1 MIRPCSR
8 HVLAVSWKATQEDS
22 LRKPI
27 SKEDKNMETKKRI
40 QKTLFAVVM
49 AVVLVG
55 AAFGM
60 SSAVRSADHPAAAVT
75 KTSDIPMVPANFSDL
90 AEKVR
95 PGVVNIQVVRTVKNA
110 GFGVPFPFRTPFGD
124 FFGPFS
130 DENPHRSPEQQGV
143 GSGFVISSDGYILTN
158 NHVIDEANQIKIK
171 LADGKEYDAKVVG
184 RDPKTDLALLKAE
197 GASNLQPLQLGDSES
212 LKVGSWVVAV
222 GSPFGLEQTVTA
234 GIVSAKGRV
243 IGSGPYDN
251 FIQTDASINPGNSG
265 GPLLNTEGQVVGIN
279 TAIFSRT
286 GGNVGIGFAIPVN
299 MAKEIVPQLEEK
311 GHVTRG
317 WLGVGIQKI
326 TPELAK
332 SFGLKDDKG
341 ALVSQVAN
349 DGPAHKGGIET
360 GDVIIEFDG
369 KKVSE
374 MNDLPRVV
382 ASTPV
387 GKAVEVKV
395 LRGGNEVVRE
405 VKIAE
410 MEQNEEAANV
420 SSSTRKPL
428 GMTVQNLTPEIAKG
442 LGLKTETGIL
452 VANVAPGSPAAKADI
467 RSGDVIR
474 QVNKKPV
481 KDVEDFKQKIETAK
495 DQETILLLIQRG
507 ENTLF
512 AALTPAKG

>member
-1 MIRPCSR
+1 
-8 HVLAVSWKATQEDS
+8 
-22 LRKPI
+22 
-27 SKEDKNMETKKRI
+27 METKKRI
-40 QKTLFAVVM
+40 KKVLLALVMATALVGLGYGIAPAVKSNDVPAPAVVK
-49 AVVLVG
+49 
-55 AAFGM
+55 
-60 SSAVRSADHPAAAVT
+60 SSDT
-75 KTSDIPMVPANFSDL
+75 PMVPANFSEL

-95 PGVVNIQVVRTVKNA
+95 PGVVNIQVVKTVKNA
-110 GFGVPFPFRTPFGD
+110 EFGFPNSFRTPFGD

-130 DENPHRSPEQQGV
+130 DENPHRGPEQQGV

-158 NHVIDEANQIKIK
+158 NHVVDDANQIKIK

-197 GASNLQPLQLGDSES
+197 GVSGLHALQLGDSDS
-212 LKVGSWVVAV
+212 LKVGNWVVAV

-243 IGSGPYDN
+243 IGSGPYDD

-265 GPLLNTEGQVVGIN
+265 GPLLNTEGQVIGIN
-279 TAIFSRT
+279 TAIFSQS

-299 MAKEIVPQLEEK
+299 MAKEIVPQLKDK

-332 SFGLKDDKG
+332 SFGLKDEKG
-341 ALVSQVAN
+341 ALVSQVVKG
-349 DGPAHKGGIET
+349 GPADKGGIET
-360 GDVIIEFDG
+360 GDVIVEFDG
-369 KKVSE
+369 NKVSDSNE
-374 MNDLPRVV
+374 LPRMV
-382 ASTPV
+382 APLPV
-387 GKAVEVKV
+387 GKTVSVKV
-395 LRGGNEVVRE
+395 LRGGNVVDRE
-405 VKIAE
+405 VKIGQLE
-410 MEQNEEAANV
+410 EQKEEVATA
-420 SSSTRKPL
+420 STRKPL
-428 GMTVQNLTPEIAKG
+428 GMTVQDITPEIAKG
-442 LGLKTETGIL
+442 LGLKSETGVV
-452 VANVAPGSPAAKADI
+452 VASVIPGSPAANADI
-467 RSGDVIR
+467 RSGDVIQ

-481 KDVEDFKQKIETAK
+481 KDVEDFKQKIENTK